1 VKRSL
6 AVCGLGIFLC
16 SLPQSAPLAQQQ
28 LAPEGTFTITYTGVN
43 TSPVQAISI
52 GKDQDMTVA
61 VSTMTAVNDAGN
73 GLLHQTAGRCL
84 MSVVIDKAA
93 KTLDQHGYCTYTD
106 AEGHQLHERVDFDK
120 AALGAVVVGKGQW
133 IGGTGKFAGMQ
144 GEFEIRHSSIKSAV
158 DGVIQGTG
166 KKVGAYRRSST

>member
-73 GLLHQTAGRCL
+73 GLLHQTLADVLC
-84 MSVVIDKAA
+84 
-93 KTLDQHGYCTYTD
+93 
-106 AEGHQLHERVDFDK
+106 QL
-120 AALGAVVVGKGQW
+120 
-133 IGGTGKFAGMQ
+133 
-144 GEFEIRHSSIKSAV
+144 
-158 DGVIQGTG
+158 
-166 KKVGAYRRSST
+166 